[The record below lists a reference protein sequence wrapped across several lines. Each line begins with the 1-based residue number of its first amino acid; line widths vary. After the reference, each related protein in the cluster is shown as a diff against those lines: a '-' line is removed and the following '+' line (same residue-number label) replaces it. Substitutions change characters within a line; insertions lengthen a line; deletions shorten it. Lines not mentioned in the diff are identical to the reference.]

1 MKSLCK
7 TKAKEELTEEQR
19 SHVNKTIEGIMK
31 APLAIFLS
39 LVQAFIGPSFE
50 LLTCKIQNSRVLAK
64 SKVFSLDPNIRMTSK
79 KKCFLGS
86 SCTFSMQVFRGK
98 RKA

>member
-39 LVQAFIGPSFE
+39 LVQAFIGKF
-50 LLTCKIQNSRVLAK
+50 
-64 SKVFSLDPNIRMTSK
+64 
-79 KKCFLGS
+79 
-86 SCTFSMQVFRGK
+86 
-98 RKA
+98 

>member
-50 LLTCKIQNSRVLAK
+50 LLTCKIQNSRECWG
-64 SKVFSLDPNIRMTSK
+64 SLRCSLWTQTSE
-79 KKCFLGS
+79 
-86 SCTFSMQVFRGK
+86 
-98 RKA
+98 